1 MGCCGVTTA
10 EAVEMLEGRIP
21 AGMEADASDIVK
33 VAKRISAIKPE
44 RVLEVSLGD
53 ETIATALTPFY
64 RPDAVA
70 MLGDATTYPYA
81 DFVDELRGS
90 FADCLFLMG
99 GNDKAEMWD
108 AYTRY
113 STLVRRGGVIVVY
126 DVRKK
131 EIGDMWHTLTD
142 DATIM
147 AWIVGGFGV
156 LEVR

>member
-21 AGMEADASDIVK
+21 AGMEANASDIVK
-33 VAKRISAIKPE
+33 VAKRISSLKAE
-44 RVLEVSLGD
+44 MVLEVCLGD
-53 ETIATALTPFY
+53 ETIAKALAPFY
-64 RPDAVA
+64 RPGGVVL
-70 MLGDATTYPYA
+70 LGRATTDQYA
-81 DFVDELRGS
+81 AFQEDLRGT
-90 FADCLFLMG
+90 FADCLFILG
-99 GNDKAEMWD
+99 GNDKRVEWD